1 MCRNHLTEV
10 LGKSAVEDR
19 WGEGLRSYH
28 RFDPTKVPLNQK
40 AYDFWAKQGFTS
52 DIGAF
57 TPGCQMSNAQMGWLA
72 MIGYRHVWTGPIIF
86 HVHSHI
92 HIYVGPAGG
101 RMLSVYPRRP
111 LRGQRLPPARL
122 LRRPR
127 GHHPK
132 KMVPEPGRRSKPERV
147 WGLEILIFGAS
158 RQPGKP
164 GHIGILFML
173 CAECT
178 EMPSY
183 LGHWLLSSPAHCVT
197 GGGNPTAPPWDFAR
211 GSNGTRR

>member
-1 MCRNHLTEV
+1 
-10 LGKSAVEDR
+10 
-19 WGEGLRSYH
+19 
-28 RFDPTKVPLNQK
+28 
-40 AYDFWAKQGFTS
+40 
-52 DIGAF
+52 
-57 TPGCQMSNAQMGWLA
+57 MSNAQMGWLA
-72 MIGYRHVWTGPIIF
+72 MIGYRHVWTGPIIV

-101 RMLSVYPRRP
+101 RILSVYPRRP

-173 CAECT
+173 CADWACEVRCCPPWLERMWPT
-178 EMPSY
+178 PVATAEDPARDYLEWTLRGEWSRSQVQVCLDEMGRALGGNSRKPTTCLWTWAWTN
-183 LGHWLLSSPAHCVT
+183 LGHGPPLACKGLRIHA
-197 GGGNPTAPPWDFAR
+197 GGFLKA
-211 GSNGTRR
+211 